1 MKLNDHDYAEPLP
14 APAQPQP
21 KKINLAVL
29 LIVAA
34 VFITTPVC
42 IFALGYLWL
51 TQSSFN
57 SVNEIKAD
65 EVDEIKIQMLNLR
78 RGPQNRPDPI
88 ADENLKPEEN
98 TPYFTDPDIDPT
110 LLVRPDFDAFL
121 GSLRGAE
128 KVERKDVPAV
138 AFLGEVKI
146 RYKDGRRGTIYL
158 KQSDDRPGPH
168 ATAMVWMNIN
178 SNWYR
183 AGTLKELRTVAQAC
197 ADRGQK
203 VVR

>member
-1 MKLNDHDYAEPLP
+1 MKLNDYPDP
-14 APAQPQP
+14 QPVSPPSQP

-98 TPYFTDPDIDPT
+98 TPYFTDPDIEPT
-110 LLVRPDFDAFL
+110 TLVRPDFDAFL

-128 KVERKDVPAV
+128 KVDRTQVPAV
-138 AFLGEVKI
+138 AFLGKIEV
-146 RYKDGRRGTIYL
+146 RYKDGRRGTILL
-158 KQSDDRPGPH
+158 KQSDDHPGPD
-168 ATAMVWMNIN
+168 ATVLVWMNIN
-178 SNWYR
+178 SNWYK
-183 AGTLKELRTVAQAC
+183 AGTLKDLRTVAQAC

-203 VVR
+203 VPR

>member
-1 MKLNDHDYAEPLP
+1 MKLNDYSESLP

-29 LIVAA
+29 LIVAS
-34 VFITTPVC
+34 VFITVPVC

-65 EVDEIKIQMLNLR
+65 EVDEIKVQMLNLR

-88 ADENLKPEEN
+88 TDEKLRSDEN
-98 TPYFTDPDIDPT
+98 TPYHTDPDIDPT
-110 LLVRPDFDAFL
+110 LLIRPDFDAFL

-128 KVERKDVPAV
+128 QVDRKDVPAV
-138 AFLGEVKI
+138 AYLGKIEV
-146 RYKDGRRGTIYL
+146 RFKDGRRGTILL
-158 KQSDDRPGPH
+158 KQSDDYPGPH
-168 ATAMVWMNIN
+168 ATVQVWMNIN

-183 AGTLKELRTVAQAC
+183 AGTLKDLRTVAQAC

-203 VVR
+203 VPR